1 MIESEI
7 KNKSLKSERLIF
19 GCASLMNIK
28 ESSYRQNLLENVLD
42 NGLNHFD
49 VSPIYGFG
57 ECEKELG
64 KLLKNKSQVKVT
76 TKFGLIPNRVTKNV
90 SKGQALFRSFF
101 KKVPILKHTAK
112 SYYSKFGM
120 KKNFNLIECE
130 RSLKKSISNLK
141 KEKIDIFLMQ
151 DPLLNDFIESGI
163 ENHLDCF
170 KKQGLIDEFGV
181 TGNKSDISKLL
192 IKRPLLINKTLQV
205 NDDIF
210 RTDEDHIK
218 ELSLLNKINRYSI
231 MRNSFPKVKNC
242 FDLFPNIRRYW
253 SERLNFDL
261 GLDENLNLCI
271 LAAALD
277 LNKNDR
283 IIFSTLKLERLKK
296 IINFLNN
303 PNWAKEDILEFGYFL
318 GM

>member
-1 MIESEI
+1 MEADI
-7 KNKSLKSERLIF
+7 KNKSLDFERLIF

-28 ESSYRQNLLENVLD
+28 ESSYRQNLLENALE

-64 KLLKNKSQVKVT
+64 IFLKNKSHVKVT

-90 SKGQALFRSFF
+90 SKGQALFRGFF
-101 KKVPILKHTAK
+101 KKIPILKNTAK
-112 SYYSKFGM
+112 SYYGKFGM
-120 KKNFNLIECE
+120 KKKFNLVECE
-130 RSLKKSISNLK
+130 SSLKKSIFNLK

-151 DPLLNDFIESGI
+151 DPLFNDFIESGI
-163 ENHLDCF
+163 ENQLDSL
-170 KKQGLIDEFGV
+170 KKKGLIDEFGV

-192 IKRPLLINKTLQV
+192 IERPLLINKTIQV

-210 RTDEDHIK
+210 RTDESHIK
-218 ELSLLNKINRYSI
+218 ELSLLNKINRYSV

-242 FDLFPNIRRYW
+242 LDLFPNISRYW
-253 SERLNFDL
+253 SERLNIDL
-261 GLDENLNLCI
+261 NLDENLNLCI
-271 LAAALD
+271 LASALAI
-277 LNKNDR
+277 NKNNK
-283 IIFSTLKLERLKK
+283 IVFSTLKIERLNK
-296 IINFLNN
+296 IINSINN
-303 PNWAKEDILEFGYFL
+303 PKWGKEDILEFGYFW

>member
-1 MIESEI
+1 MESEI
-7 KNKSLKSERLIF
+7 KSKALNLERLIF

-28 ESSYRQNLLENVLD
+28 ESSYRQNLLENALE

-64 KLLKNKSQVKVT
+64 KFLRNKHQVKVT

-101 KKVPILKHTAK
+101 KKIPMLKHSAK
-112 SYYSKFGM
+112 SYYAKFGM
-120 KKNFNLIECE
+120 KKNFNLVECE

-141 KEKIDIFLMQ
+141 KEKIDILLMQ
-151 DPLLNDFIESGI
+151 DPLFNDFIESGI
-163 ENHLDCF
+163 ENHLDSL

-192 IKRPLLINKTLQV
+192 IKRPLLINKTIQV

-210 RTDEDHIK
+210 RTDENQIK
-218 ELSLLNKINRYSI
+218 ELSILNKINRYSI

-242 FDLFPNIRRYW
+242 FDLFPNITRYW
-253 SERLNFDL
+253 SDRLNFDL
-261 GLDENLNLCI
+261 SLDENLNLCI
-271 LAAALD
+271 LAAALE
-277 LNKNDR
+277 LNKNDK
-283 IIFSTLKLERLKK
+283 IIFSTLKIERLNK
-296 IINFLNN
+296 IINLLSN
-303 PNWAKEDILEFGYFL
+303 PNWAKKDILEFGYFF

>member
-1 MIESEI
+1 MESSI
-7 KNKSLKSERLIF
+7 KNKSFNLERLIF

-28 ESSYRQNLLENVLD
+28 ESFYRQNLLENALE

-64 KLLKNKSQVKVT
+64 KFLKNKSQIKVT
-76 TKFGLIPNRVTKNV
+76 TKFGLIPNLVTKNV
-90 SKGQALFRSFF
+90 SKGQILFRSFF
-101 KKVPILKHTAK
+101 KKIPMLKRTAK
-112 SYYSKFGM
+112 SYYAKFGM
-120 KKNFNLIECE
+120 RKSFNLVECE
-130 RSLKKSISNLK
+130 RSLKKSINNLK
-141 KEKIDIFLMQ
+141 KERIDIFLMQ
-151 DPLLNDFIESGI
+151 DPLFNDFIESGL
-163 ENHLDCF
+163 ENHLNCF

-192 IKRPLLINKTLQV
+192 IKRPLLINKTIQV

-218 ELSLLNKINRYSI
+218 ELSLSNKINRYSI
-231 MRNSFPKVKNC
+231 MRNSFPKLKNC
-242 FDLFPNIRRYW
+242 LDLFPNIKRYW
-253 SERLNFDL
+253 SDRLNIDL

-271 LAAALD
+271 LAAALE
-277 LNKNDR
+277 LNKNDK
-283 IIFSTLKLERLKK
+283 IVFSTLKIERLNK
-296 IINFLNN
+296 IINLLTN

-318 GM
+318 VM